1 MSLWSLNFEFLET
14 MPRSELK
21 ELQLKKLKKQVRY
34 VYNNSPFYRR
44 KFDEAGVKPE
54 DIKTLDDLRK
64 IPLTTRDEAVK
75 DASPQ
80 NPFGGRLCVSEEDA
94 AYIFSPQ
101 DQVLKGPL
109 LYTAYTHDDR
119 NMILN
124 YLLRYFLMVGL
135 EKGMI
140 VELQATVNEVLSLIE
155 GFGTTHRALQRII
168 PFTAIP
174 VETSLPLIDLP
185 RIIHLTRS
193 IKPHIIIT
201 TVSFAKMMEDEVK
214 KTGVSPKEAFNCKIV
229 LHRTK
234 LGEPFLTEDERKR
247 FTEEWGGLHLSMMD
261 VQDNH
266 FFAFECPEKS
276 GLHVW
281 EDGFIVEV
289 VDEKTGEAKSED
301 EIGKLAITNL
311 WTKGTP
317 MLRYLTW
324 YNAKLVSDTCNCGR
338 THTRIIL
345 V

>member
-14 MPRSELK
+14 MLRSELK

-44 KFDEAGVKPE
+44 RFDEAGVKPE

-247 FTEEWGGLHLSMMD
+247 FTGEWGGLHLSMMD

-301 EIGKLAITNL
+301 ENWK
-311 WTKGTP
+311 
-317 MLRYLTW
+317 
-324 YNAKLVSDTCNCGR
+324 TCNNKS
-338 THTRIIL
+338 L
-345 V
+345 D